1 MAREAEKTKTSNDR
15 IETIARTFGVSH
27 FGFLTL
33 SHMASAI
40 GCFVFNIERPA
51 FLIRRPAGPG
61 AEERPYGGSRATPCG
76 GGFPAAGGGRKGGGK
91 RWPSPPVPRRW
102 GGGRRG
108 GPRSPPAP
116 RAAAPR

>member
-61 AEERPYGGSRATPCG
+61 AEERPYGGFRSLLCVPFPDEGRARNGKVNPWPRPRIPC
-76 GGFPAAGGGRKGGGK
+76 
-91 RWPSPPVPRRW
+91 
-102 GGGRRG
+102 
-108 GPRSPPAP
+108 RS
-116 RAAAPR
+116 

>member
-61 AEERPYGGSRATPCG
+61 AEERPYGGSRALPWVGRFPPEGRGPKWEVKPC
-76 GGFPAAGGGRKGGGK
+76 PN
-91 RWPSPPVPRRW
+91 PPDSIPRW
-102 GGGRRG
+102 GG
-108 GPRSPPAP
+108 
-116 RAAAPR
+116 

>member
-61 AEERPYGGSRATPCG
+61 AEERPYGGSRGILWG
-76 GGFPAAGGGRKGGGK
+76 GGFPSGGRARKGEGE
-91 RWPSPPVPRRW
+91 RCPRW
-102 GGGRRG
+102 GGGWG
-108 GPRSPPAP
+108 GGEGGAS
-116 RAAAPR
+116 